1 MPRIRY
7 SLADYLL
14 AMDVQLDSLSQKLRK
29 KDPITAKRLRLL
41 LGLTRQQMHKTP
53 QVNYTMSRCMNR
65 DELPWQGERSIARR
79 NRRSYWRRRRH
90 EREYHKLDE
99 YFDGERRL

>member
-7 SLADYLL
+7 SMADYLL
-14 AMDVQLDSLSQKLRK
+14 AMDVHLDSLSQRIRER
-29 KDPITAKRLRLL
+29 DPVTARRLRRL
-41 LGLTRQQMHKTP
+41 LGLTRRQMNRVP
-53 QVNYTMSRCMNR
+53 QVNYTMSRCMNL
-65 DELPWQGERSIARR
+65 DELPWHGERSVARR

-99 YFDGERRL
+99 YF